1 MGSENVHPRSDR
13 TNPVIVALAS
23 PRRRLAL
30 AALVDGSGSL
40 PVETLAERVAD
51 GRDAASTDADADA
64 PERTRVALVHRDLP
78 KLDAAGLV
86 EWDRDA
92 GAVAAADHS
101 ALDSPKIRRVL
112 AAPEAEWDD
121 VLECLAHDRRRVV
134 LSVLVDHGDAIGRRN
149 LARRTLARER
159 DAPTSSLS
167 ANDVDAALTSLYH
180 VHLPKLREAGLVVDD
195 GLETVRYADH
205 PDLDEESLTLDAS
218 QGATSMALA
227 SQ

>member
-1 MGSENVHPRSDR
+1 MGSESVHAHSDR
-13 TNPVIVALAS
+13 TNSVLVALAS

-30 AALVDGSGSL
+30 AVLVDGPGSV

-51 GRDAASTDADADA
+51 GRTAESTAADGGVRK
-64 PERTRVALVHRDLP
+64 RTHVALVHRELP
-78 KLDAAGLV
+78 KLDEAGLV
-86 EWDRDA
+86 EWDRDS
-92 GAVAAADHS
+92 GTVAAADHP
-101 ALDSPKIRRVL
+101 ALDCSELRRVL
-112 AAPEAEWDD
+112 AAPRAEWDD

-134 LSVLVDHGDAIGRRN
+134 LSVLVDHGGAIGRRN

-167 ANDVDAALTSLYH
+167 ANDVDEALASLYH
-180 VHLPKLREAGLVVDD
+180 VHLPKLRDAGLVVDD

-218 QGATSMALA
+218 QGGAPMALA
-227 SQ
+227 TQ